1 MWLQFDLRLRFTTGA
16 LFVLLILSVKLPAQ
30 TTHGQSSHCHAT
42 DGAFTTCADGS
53 QEWSDVPF
61 QSFPETNSFLYAD
74 QANLNPDLL
83 APNNTFALMYDQCGR
98 TTPLGPNEYV
108 LVNLKTVEGVTGD
121 ELLNIYSLHLFK
133 DGTMIFFENGALQP
147 QGRTSSFQDM
157 KGAVGFGPSPNC
169 PFDHVIAEF
178 QIELSAAGGHSYSPD
193 PLFWSSVTPQPTPTP
208 TPVPIGPQISVSLAS
223 GSGATLGTTIVEM
236 GSQYRLKVEVL
247 EQDPQLAVGVMS
259 GSVTETLDPNTERLG
274 DFDHFNGVSS
284 DFFTQNLS
292 PGSPQDFLQPVIVT
306 PHDVYQHSWNWLGKL
321 NEGCA
326 SLFADIV
333 LFEGLDPA
341 IHLAGNAVLTNI
353 ASRALPMAESGK
365 TMVDLLTAAK
375 EVVPRG
381 LYTYI
386 VTATDADATAT
397 ANRDIIIKV
406 PDYKPIALG
415 GYFLAAFT
423 QGTFTN
429 LGFKLLLI
437 PGVNVAVSGAAF
449 GTEALMFMGG
459 CTSYSIAS
467 DPDPNFMVIATPQP
481 ISLPA
486 LDQLPASSAKQ
497 LAEVWKQ
504 VLVDQRVLGTTLAR
518 YEGAKA
524 ADNQVWMLNQLQAA
538 QNFQTT
544 LMQDLSTVQS
554 LTATFISDLD
564 AQGVTLT
571 QQDLANAKQ
580 QLLAQGLPQIE
591 QDILTTLGLTPNE
604 IASTA
609 QANAGLTDFTPL
621 TWQQTIISGT
631 TGVIAE
637 ANDMGSWIEQ
647 RITALTPTQWTQ
659 LAPTGGPPTPREL
672 HTAVYE
678 PSTDRMMI
686 FGGAGN
692 TSSLNDVWVLANA
705 DGVNGTPTW
714 TQLTPASSSPSP
726 RAGSAAVFDPTT
738 NRMILFAGDPNGGFC
753 FGAVND
759 TWVLTNAD
767 GLGGTPAWTQL
778 NPVGGPPQ
786 LRQSPTAIYDQASN
800 RMIVFG
806 GNNNSCVVFNNGE
819 VWVLSNAN
827 GLGGTPVWTQLTPAG
842 PIPAG
847 RYGNSLVYDAAHNR
861 MIVFGGEVAQ
871 APGSVNDVWVLSNA
885 NGLGGIPTWTQLTPS
900 GDAPSPRF
908 LHTAVYDPATNRMII
923 YGGCCAPGARFG
935 DVWMLSN
942 ANGLGGTPAWTQ
954 LSPNGVTPGE
964 RDTHTAVYN
973 PATGRMTLFA
983 GRSCTATGCVNLNDL
998 WVLANAN
1005 ANGGVSPGLRPDSDH
1020 DGIADDVDNCPL
1032 VPNPD
1037 QADSD
1042 LDGIG
1047 DACETPTLQRGTA
1060 AFLQANL
1067 DGTTSA
1073 TPTPVTVGQT
1083 PTLADQLTKIVQ
1095 FRASNGMTNSV
1106 QQLTANLVNSLVASG
1121 LVQHGFANTL
1131 VSTVVQQ
1138 VSVPL
1143 VTLSPLRLTFGNQQV
1158 GTTGNPQTLTLT
1170 NSGTA
1175 TLDVTS
1181 IVASGDF
1188 VQTNTCGTSLVAGG
1202 ICSINISFSPTALG
1216 ARTGT
1221 IVITDNAPLT
1231 PQSITL
1237 SGTGIDIIPPVVTI
1251 AANPPILW
1259 PPNGK
1264 METVVISGTIT
1275 DNIDGVNASTAAF
1288 TVIDEYGAVQPS
1300 GTVTLGLGGTYSFS
1314 ILLEASRNGDD
1325 KDGRQYTITVSAKD
1339 NVGNLGLASAVV
1351 IVPHDQGH

>member
-1 MWLQFDLRLRFTTGA
+1 MFHLK
-16 LFVLLILSVKLPAQ
+16 FVLFASLSLSANLAAQ
-30 TTHGQSSHCHAT
+30 TTHGQSAHCHAT
-42 DGAFTTCADGS
+42 DGAFTKCPDGS

-98 TTPLGPNEYV
+98 TTPLGPDEYV
-108 LVNLKTVEGVTGD
+108 LVNLRTVEGVTGA
-121 ELLNIYSLHLFK
+121 EQLNVYTVHLFT
-133 DGTMIFFENGALQP
+133 DGTMIFFENGSLQP
-147 QGRTSSFQDM
+147 PGRATTVQGMQ
-157 KGAVGFGPSPNC
+157 GAVGFGPSPNC
-169 PFDHVIAEF
+169 SFNHVIAEF
-178 QIELSAAGGHSYSPD
+178 QIDLAAAGGDSYSPD
-193 PLFWSSVTPQPTPTP
+193 PLFWSSAVPPAPTPTP
-208 TPVPIGPQISVSLAS
+208 TPSGPIVNVSDVVS
-223 GSGATLGTTIVEM
+223 GGGTTIEM
-236 GSQYRLKVEVL
+236 GTRYRLDVNVVEN
-247 EQDPQLAVGVMS
+247 DPSIVTGVMS
-259 GSVTETLDPNTERLG
+259 GSVAENIDPQTATLG
-274 DFDHFNGVSS
+274 DFSKFPFSSFTGHLAAGVPLDILQPSV
-284 DFFTQNLS
+284 L
-292 PGSPQDFLQPVIVT
+292 GPQDF
-306 PHDVYQHSWNWLGKL
+306 YQHSWAWTGKL
-321 NEGCA
+321 DVGCTELFADFLLFRGLDIGIISLDRAVLQAVLTGGLTLTEAVKNLDDGLVASGDMVPFGHYKYPVTVQDVDGTATLNHNVLIQVPEYKRSALRNYFLAEFTEGTFSDLGLSTLGIPVVSIPAFAAEALILGYGCA
-326 SLFADIV
+326 SY
-333 LFEGLDPA
+333 
-341 IHLAGNAVLTNI
+341 
-353 ASRALPMAESGK
+353 S
-365 TMVDLLTAAK
+365 AA
-375 EVVPRG
+375 
-381 LYTYI
+381 
-386 VTATDADATAT
+386 
-397 ANRDIIIKV
+397 N
-406 PDYKPIALG
+406 
-415 GYFLAAFT
+415 
-423 QGTFTN
+423 
-429 LGFKLLLI
+429 
-437 PGVNVAVSGAAF
+437 
-449 GTEALMFMGG
+449 
-459 CTSYSIAS
+459 
-467 DPDPNFMVIATPQP
+467 DPDPNFTVIATPQP

-486 LDQLPASSAKQ
+486 LDDLPPSSGKQ
-497 LAEVWKQ
+497 LAEAWKQ
-504 VLVDQRVLGTTLAR
+504 VLVDQSVLEITLAR

-524 ADNQVWMLNQLQAA
+524 AANQTWMLNQLQAA
-538 QNFQTT
+538 QSFQTA
-544 LMQDLSTVQS
+544 LKQDLSTVNDS
-554 LTATFISDLD
+554 TAVFISDLE

-571 QQDLANAKQ
+571 QQNLVDAKQ

-604 IASTA
+604 IAAAA

-621 TWQQTIISGT
+621 TWQQTIMSGT
-631 TGVIAE
+631 SGVIAE
-637 ANDMGSWIEQ
+637 ASDVGSWIGQ
-647 RITALTPTQWTQ
+647 RIIELTPTQWTQ
-659 LAPTGGPPTPREL
+659 LAPTGGPPLPREL
-672 HTAVYE
+672 HAAVYE

-692 TSSLNDVWVLANA
+692 TSSLNDVWALANA

-714 TQLTPASSSPSP
+714 TRLTPAGSSPNP

-759 TWVLTNAD
+759 TWVLSNAD
-767 GLGGTPAWTQL
+767 GLGGPLAWTQL

-786 LRQSPTAIYDQASN
+786 LRQSPTAIYDQVSN

-885 NGLGGIPTWTQLTPS
+885 NGLGGTPTWTQLTPS

-935 DVWMLSN
+935 DVWVLSN

-998 WVLANAN
+998 WVLANLN
-1005 ANGGVSPGLRPDSDH
+1005 ANGGVSPSLRSDSDH
-1020 DGIADDVDNCPL
+1020 DGVPDDADNCPL
-1032 VPNPD
+1032 VQNPD

-1047 DACETPTLQRGTA
+1047 DACETPAFQRGTA
-1060 AFLQANL
+1060 AFLQAHV

-1083 PTLADQLTKIVQ
+1083 PTLSDQLTRIVQ

-1121 LVQHGFANTL
+1121 VVQQGSANTL
-1131 VSTVVQQ
+1131 ASTVVQQ

-1143 VTLSPLRLTFGNQQV
+1143 VTLSPFRLTFGNQQV

-1188 VQTNTCGTSLVAGG
+1188 VQTSTCGTSLVAGG
-1202 ICSINISFSPTALG
+1202 TCSINISFSPTELAARPG
-1216 ARTGT
+1216 AIT
-1221 IVITDNAPLT
+1221 ITDNAPRS
-1231 PQSITL
+1231 PQSIAL
-1237 SGTGIDIIPPVVTI
+1237 SGTGIDTIPPVVTI
-1251 AANPPILW
+1251 ATIPSILW

-1264 METVVISGTIT
+1264 METVVISGTVI
-1275 DNIDGVNASTAAF
+1275 DSIDGVNGSTAAF
-1288 TVIDEYGAVQPS
+1288 NVVDEYGQVQPS
-1300 GTVTLGLGGTYSFS
+1300 GTVTLGPGGTYSFS
-1314 ILLEASRNGDD
+1314 ILLEAARNGDD
-1325 KDGRQYTITVSAKD
+1325 QDGRHYTITVSAKD
-1339 NVGNLGLASAVV
+1339 NVGNLGSASVVV